1 MNIIIDYKDF
11 LDILNGLIDKN
22 NPNKQSDDITQDDR
36 YNINLNNNNNENA
49 VSTETEFEVLRS
61 KLYNYFKKNPDTLK
75 IDMFNNQ
82 KGTFP
87 FSSNGLELYKNYFN
101 KIVATNNKK
110 SLEKFMKGLY
120 DDLIKLEQLENLEAE
135 EDDLSDDDDDGE
147 GMGDD
152 EEEGQRLP
160 PYPPYLTSYPPYR
173 RSPTGK
179 PAAAPVLSSGHLRR
193 ARTGEAKLES
203 DYGVDQS
210 LVPDGRSA
218 LAHHYNDVKN
228 ITPFS
233 GSGGSADSNKSLSGG
248 GKSPRYKSA
257 TTARKG
263 KSLFTKIKEDI
274 IFKTNKIIKELEE
287 ISGSSTGTT
296 VGTGTGRGT
305 GTGTGTGRGTSD
317 KLPSIDNIQRFVGL
331 TMDTNG
337 DGLNIQYINNTGQME
352 TRNIDFNNADFMS
365 QLSNLFSAL
374 TEKGNTSAPSNLFD
388 EATSGKNSNI
398 SLFGGDESEEQLRA
412 QANFHRESA
421 KLAQQKIDLIHQTK
435 KTKDM
440 EAAKAN
446 QRQTIRR

>member
-1 MNIIIDYKDF
+1 MPE
-11 LDILNGLIDKN
+11 L
-22 NPNKQSDDITQDDR
+22 PEVEVVKQSLAKTIV
-36 YNINLNNNNNENA
+36 NL
-49 VSTETEFEVLRS
+49 TI
-61 KLYNYFKKNPDTLK
+61 KN
-75 IDMFNNQ
+75 
-82 KGTFP
+82 
-87 FSSNGLELYKNYFN
+87 
-101 KIVATNNKK
+101 
-110 SLEKFMKGLY
+110 
-120 DDLIKLEQLENLEAE
+120 
-135 EDDLSDDDDDGE
+135 
-147 GMGDD
+147 
-152 EEEGQRLP
+152 
-160 PYPPYLTSYPPYR
+160 
-173 RSPTGK
+173 
-179 PAAAPVLSSGHLRR
+179 
-193 ARTGEAKLES
+193 
-203 DYGVDQS
+203 
-210 LVPDGRSA
+210 
-218 LAHHYNDVKN
+218 
-228 ITPFS
+228 
-233 GSGGSADSNKSLSGG
+233 
-248 GKSPRYKSA
+248 
-257 TTARKG
+257 
-263 KSLFTKIKEDI
+263 I

-296 VGTGTGRGT
+296 VGTGTGR